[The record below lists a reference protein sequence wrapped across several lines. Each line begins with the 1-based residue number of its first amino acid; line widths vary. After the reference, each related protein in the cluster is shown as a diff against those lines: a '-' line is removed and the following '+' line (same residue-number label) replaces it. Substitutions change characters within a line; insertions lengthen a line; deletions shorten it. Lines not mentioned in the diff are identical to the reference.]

1 MGQGIAKLDVSE
13 SERELLRFTW
23 RVVANADYGNNPGT
37 SVSSRSSSSMAKEE
51 DDASD
56 DMSEHSFSSDADDS
70 PVNLEALL
78 HKKVFHV
85 AFYEKFFKLSPVSR
99 QVFPENKMKMGDILK
114 VILNMGT
121 NHDAATIKRLVN
133 VDKGLSLSKGQ
144 FEAFAIAFARTV
156 EYKLDKLC
164 TVYVAKLWE
173 RVCMGVAMSL
183 YAELKRNGAPWIK
196 LGLRSQLGGC
206 CRLGRYRIVLSFI
219 SLFITWE
226 NRVVVAV
233 AVDVTH
239 VLQVDSPGGFGLV
252 VDVTHRDEPLA
263 LCHDSVLPHGPRVL
277 LAGHVVHR
285 LEVVHHEG

>member
-133 VDKGLSLSKGQ
+133 VHKGLSLSKGQ

-156 EYKLDKLC
+156 EYKLDKLG
-164 TVYVAKLWE
+164 TVYVARLWE

-183 YAELKRNGAPWIK
+183 YAELKRNGA
-196 LGLRSQLGGC
+196 
-206 CRLGRYRIVLSFI
+206 
-219 SLFITWE
+219 T
-226 NRVVVAV
+226 
-233 AVDVTH
+233 VD
-239 VLQVDSPGGFGLV
+239 
-252 VDVTHRDEPLA
+252 
-263 LCHDSVLPHGPRVL
+263 
-277 LAGHVVHR
+277 
-285 LEVVHHEG
+285 